1 VNGLRTQRRKYKRW
15 RKEVHAGRE
24 VIAAAKSSQTYLSA
38 NPQIFIGPTNSA
50 GQGTSWAR
58 ALTQSGVQAQSMRI
72 VNSKEEF
79 FTADLSLA
87 RLDWTKFAT
96 RLNLA
101 KQIGTEFSGV
111 LLESIRPIFA
121 LKVDNSFT
129 AINAIAD
136 LKLLIRDKKKV
147 AVVFHGSDIRDME
160 YHASVNPFSPYRS
173 AGQDAEL
180 VRVRAEQ
187 ARSVLP
193 ALRRAKIP
201 IFITTPDLFH
211 EVPDA
216 IWLPLTINLPPYFK
230 VADEAPAFAHSGA
243 PRVLYLPSKS
253 WVKSAEIIEPILNML
268 DEEGVIN
275 WVRSERVSNEALPE
289 LLRTCDV
296 LVDQFVGIVGALP
309 LEAMAAGRLVLTH
322 LEGWAYEKIAKPP
335 VLEVTPTTLEKVLRE
350 LKVDN
355 EQIAAGRDYVR
366 KWHDGTVS
374 SNLLRDKLLAKK

>member
-24 VIAAAKSSQTYLSA
+24 VIAGTKSSQTYLSA

-87 RLDWTKFAT
+87 RLDWVKFAT

-193 ALRRAKIP
+193 ALRRAKVP

-374 SNLLRDKLLAKK
+374 SNLLRDKLLANK

>member
-1 VNGLRTQRRKYKRW
+1 MNGLRTQRRKYKRW

-87 RLDWTKFAT
+87 RLDWVKFAT

-374 SNLLRDKLLAKK
+374 SNLLRDKLLANK

>member
-1 VNGLRTQRRKYKRW
+1 
-15 RKEVHAGRE
+15 
-24 VIAAAKSSQTYLSA
+24 
-38 NPQIFIGPTNSA
+38 
-50 GQGTSWAR
+50 
-58 ALTQSGVQAQSMRI
+58 MRI

-87 RLDWTKFAT
+87 RLDWVKFAT

-335 VLEVTPTTLEKVLRE
+335 VLEVDPTTLEKVLRE

>member
-87 RLDWTKFAT
+87 RLDWVKFAT

-374 SNLLRDKLLAKK
+374 SNLLRDKLLANK

>member
-1 VNGLRTQRRKYKRW
+1 MNGLRTQRRKYKRW

-24 VIAAAKSSQTYLSA
+24 VIAGTKSSQTYLSA

-193 ALRRAKIP
+193 ALRRAKVP

-374 SNLLRDKLLAKK
+374 SNLLRDKLLANK